1 MTYKRINYSFI
12 KFTLVFGVV
21 FYDLIQ
27 IMTGF
32 SYIDE
37 IIALFLV
44 IYMCSS
50 KKERSVKELCIF
62 VLIVVFY
69 LLYSLMFPHNVVP
82 AIYTDFL
89 IQIKPYLAFYCIWLL
104 PFGFNEIDRRKLCKT
119 SVFFSF
125 LIIPIGFL
133 NPGGGGLM
141 DMFGGHSRYAT
152 MAIALGTTYLF
163 FSQRRKKDLYI
174 TLLIYSIG
182 LLSLRSK
189 MFGFY
194 AAFVGIMFLWNKI
207 PRRKYILSPKTII
220 IFSVVLLVVMYVAR
234 DKILFY
240 FVDGVNADNMFAR
253 PLLYLKAIEILNDY
267 PLFGTGFGSYA
278 THASALYY
286 SPLYFTYGLYLS
298 PEIGQGLFISDTY
311 FPVFAQFGYVGL
323 ALFLLF
329 WWKRYKTAKGNYMRT
344 GGALPFKMVILIM
357 VFFFIESIA
366 DSTFTHNR
374 GMYMMMLLALFLK
387 DNRYENKG
395 VAHGT

>member
-1 MTYKRINYSFI
+1 MNIYKFNYRLILFS
-12 KFTLVFGVV
+12 LVFGVV
-21 FYDLIQ
+21 LYDFIQ
-27 IMTGF
+27 KQTGF

-37 IIALFLV
+37 IIALV
-44 IYMCSS
+44 IVIRLCVGR
-50 KKERSVKELCIF
+50 KERPMGEFGIF
-62 VLIVVFY
+62 VAIALFY
-69 LLYSLMFPHNVVP
+69 LFYSLFFPHNVIP
-82 AIYTDFL
+82 SIYTDFL
-89 IQIKPYLAFYCIWLL
+89 IQVKPYLVFYGVWLVPFGFTVNDKRRLCKVCIWLSL
-104 PFGFNEIDRRKLCKT
+104 FIL
-119 SVFFSF
+119 
-125 LIIPIGFL
+125 PIGVL
-133 NPGGGGLM
+133 SPGGGALM
-141 DMFGGHSRYAT
+141 NSFCGHSRYAT
-152 MAIALGTTYLF
+152 MSIALGTTYLF

-194 AAFVGIMFLWNKI
+194 AAFVGVMFLWNKI

-220 IFSVVLLVVMYVAR
+220 LFSVVMLGVMYVAR

-253 PLLYLKAIEILNDY
+253 PLLYVKAVEILNDY

-323 ALFLLF
+323 ILFLLF
-329 WWKRYKTAKGNYMRT
+329 WLKRYKTAKGNFMRT
-344 GGALPFKMVILIM
+344 GDVLPFKMVILII

-374 GMYMMMLLALFLK
+374 GMYMMILLALFLK
-387 DNRYENKG
+387 DNKYENKAA
-395 VAHGT
+395 VHSK

>member
-1 MTYKRINYSFI
+1 MNIYKFNYRLI
-12 KFTLVFGVV
+12 LFTLVFGVV
-21 FYDLIQ
+21 LYDFVQ
-27 IMTGF
+27 KQTGF

-37 IIALFLV
+37 IIILVIVIRLCTGRKERPMGEFGIFVAIALF
-44 IYMCSS
+44 
-50 KKERSVKELCIF
+50 
-62 VLIVVFY
+62 Y
-69 LLYSLMFPHNVVP
+69 LFYSLLFPHNVIP

-89 IQIKPYLAFYCIWLL
+89 IQIKPYLAFYGVWLVPFDFTSSDKRRLCKACIWLSL
-104 PFGFNEIDRRKLCKT
+104 FIL
-119 SVFFSF
+119 
-125 LIIPIGFL
+125 PIGVL
-133 NPGGGGLM
+133 SPGGGALM
-141 DMFGGHSRYAT
+141 NLFCGHSRYAT

-163 FSQRRKKDLYI
+163 FSQRKKKDLYI
-174 TLLIYSIG
+174 TLFIYSIG

-194 AAFVGIMFLWNKI
+194 AAFVGVMFLWNKI

-220 IFSVVLLVVMYVAR
+220 IFSVVLLGVMYVAR

-344 GGALPFKMVILIM
+344 GGALPFKMVMLIM

-387 DNRYENKG
+387 DDRCENKG
-395 VAHGT
+395 VAHGM